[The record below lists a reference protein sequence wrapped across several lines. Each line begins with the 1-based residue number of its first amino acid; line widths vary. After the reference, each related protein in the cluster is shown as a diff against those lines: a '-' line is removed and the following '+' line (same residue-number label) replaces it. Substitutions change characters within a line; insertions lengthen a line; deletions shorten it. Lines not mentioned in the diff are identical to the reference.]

1 MRSGFKTSRPGEEK
15 RMKSSR
21 VGSIRIFWLS
31 LFIAASLFPVSIQA
45 EVEAEAGAIIA
56 RYVKQIGG
64 REAILKQKFLKWQG
78 DMDFRKEGL
87 AGKVELSAAFPDK
100 QVSIVNLDLYGRMVT
115 GFNGMT
121 GWKVEPG
128 LRFRFLQDQ
137 ELQDVRDESELNSE
151 LHDSSQFKSVRFTGT
166 NEFRETK
173 CFALELTRRSG
184 RKQLEFYDAKTDLL
198 IGIQST
204 KSDGETWA
212 LSSYKSFDG
221 VKIATKRDLYRNN
234 MLELSITITSV
245 THSEI
250 EEAVFDYHRYQP
262 PAAVRGLPNL
272 SKNSPGAPDK
282 TDRSILAKMEQ
293 WSVPGMAVAVF
304 RKGKIVK
311 ADGYGFADVEQ
322 RIPVLP
328 ETCFPIASMTKSFT
342 AIGVMIL
349 VQERRIRLEDSVK
362 VFFNDVPKSWE
373 AITVERLLNHS
384 SGLPQQPYQWS
395 ALKNYTRESIFEAI
409 RTSPLEYA
417 PGERATYS
425 NAGYHLLGLI
435 LSQVTGESFENF
447 IRQRILEKSG
457 MRQTYFFD
465 GPIPCRTKGYIVT
478 PDGELIAAFHKS
490 VENGG
495 AAGGMVSNVIDIGKW
510 DSALSAGEIL
520 DSATLERMETPLPQ
534 ANGTYSESTLGW
546 FIATRGGYRVVGHG
560 GDSGTGF
567 QTRISRF
574 VKKQTTIVV
583 LSNGQLCD
591 PLWVVSELAARYV
604 PGYRR

>member
-1 MRSGFKTSRPGEEK
+1 M
-15 RMKSSR
+15 
-21 VGSIRIFWLS
+21 
-31 LFIAASLFPVSIQA
+31 
-45 EVEAEAGAIIA
+45 
-56 RYVKQIGG
+56 
-64 REAILKQKFLKWQG
+64 
-78 DMDFRKEGL
+78 
-87 AGKVELSAAFPDK
+87 
-100 QVSIVNLDLYGRMVT
+100 
-115 GFNGMT
+115 
-121 GWKVEPG
+121 
-128 LRFRFLQDQ
+128 
-137 ELQDVRDESELNSE
+137 
-151 LHDSSQFKSVRFTGT
+151 
-166 NEFRETK
+166 
-173 CFALELTRRSG
+173 
-184 RKQLEFYDAKTDLL
+184 
-198 IGIQST
+198 
-204 KSDGETWA
+204 
-212 LSSYKSFDG
+212 
-221 VKIATKRDLYRNN
+221 
-234 MLELSITITSV
+234 
-245 THSEI
+245 
-250 EEAVFDYHRYQP
+250 
-262 PAAVRGLPNL
+262 
-272 SKNSPGAPDK
+272 
-282 TDRSILAKMEQ
+282 
-293 WSVPGMAVAVF
+293 
-304 RKGKIVK
+304 
-311 ADGYGFADVEQ
+311 
-322 RIPVLP
+322 
-328 ETCFPIASMTKSFT
+328 
-342 AIGVMIL
+342 

-362 VFFNDVPKSWE
+362 EFFNDVPKSWE

-457 MRQTYFFD
+457 MKQTYFFD

-478 PDGELIAAFHKS
+478 TDGELIAAFHKS

-574 VKKQTTIVV
+574 EKEQTTIVV
-583 LSNGQLCD
+583 LSNGQMCD
-591 PLWVVSELAARYV
+591 PWWVVSELAARYV
-604 PGYRR
+604 PGFHP